1 MKYVFTFLISVALLS
16 SCAPLS
22 KSQLKMSHTYFQTI
36 TNYPHYYRELNM
48 RVADLNL
55 EAQNLESSLHESDSI
70 RIATIIKSINEYES
84 AMQIPDSILAHTK
97 VIEKYIQN
105 YYLLIP
111 NGFNLYRAL
120 KGTTE
125 TIGGLFGLGSVV
137 SSVLPNNINGLNP
150 TKKRKIQAH
159 ILSSETSLIQSLRI
173 LKNYINTVY
182 LPKLNEIDKK
192 SINDFEILLAS
203 INSSTPPLEYYT
215 MHNRML
221 TEFYQRLFRTKN
233 LVNQLSKSI
242 ETLILVEQEITKSFT
257 TKEMIDFEKT
267 HMNELINDMQRVN
280 FIVQDLNSRKSLT
293 K

>member
-1 MKYVFTFLISVALLS
+1 
-16 SCAPLS
+16 
-22 KSQLKMSHTYFQTI
+22 
-36 TNYPHYYRELNM
+36 M